1 MGSGALSS
9 TGGELWIKSCY
20 VPKKILLRG
29 VGKNSLLPPFAVPLP
44 PSFVLY
50 TNATNLYF
58 RDKTPTSHF
67 LNTYSA
73 EGLTRIISFN
83 FHTLS

>member
-1 MGSGALSS
+1 MGAGALSS

-20 VPKKILLRG
+20 KPRKTLFRG

-44 PSFVLY
+44 LSIALY
-50 TNATNLYF
+50 TNATNIYF
-58 RDKTPTSHF
+58 QDKTPTCHF
-67 LNTYSA
+67 LITYSA
-73 EGLTRIISFN
+73 EGLTGIISFN